1 MQITINKA
9 PHEMRIQAFRSMDF
23 SEVERLDDA
32 AEKAWSDLFTDI
44 MTGKHSI
51 LYYDGQE
58 VTRPGYSR
66 FMRYALHRSTKK
78 DGFLQLS
85 VMEYR
90 NGEMTP
96 TSDRQYN
103 SASDFLRDVPNVSTV
118 TVM

>member
-9 PHEMRIQAFRSMDF
+9 PHDMRIQALRSMDF
-23 SEVERLDDA
+23 SEVDRLDDA
-32 AEKAWSDLFTDI
+32 AEKLWSNLFYDI
-44 MTGKHSI
+44 MNEKHNI
-51 LYYDGQE
+51 LYYDGPE
-58 VTRPGYSR
+58 VIQPKYRS

-78 DGFLQLS
+78 AGFLQLS

-90 NGEMTP
+90 NGEMIP

-103 SASDFLRDVPNVSTV
+103 STSDFLRDVPNDSTV